1 MADGPIIYN
10 LSLTN
15 LSRHLVPKLYEILM
29 VKKNPKKYR
38 SNENYISN
46 HEIKKSNLKSKMF
59 KHS

>member
-46 HEIKKSNLKSKMF
+46 HEIKKSRV
-59 KHS
+59 